1 MNDADHHEEMAK
13 LMKPSRSIP
22 DLILGKKVVESIK
35 AESQNGLYCH
45 YISCCFTSVN
55 SRPCFLKKPRR
66 NFHLR
71 VGKIA
76 VRANVLVDGTFD
88 VSVKRRATHPPNVY
102 RTTHLDPGSRYLIG
116 FLNVR
121 LPLTLN

>member
-1 MNDADHHEEMAK
+1 MRRIIMKKWKK

-22 DLILGKKVVESIK
+22 DLILGKKVVEPIK
-35 AESQNGLYCH
+35 TESQNGLYCH
-45 YISCCFTSVN
+45 YISCCFTFFKLH
-55 SRPCFLKKPRR
+55 PCFLKKPPR
-66 NFHLR
+66 NFHL
-71 VGKIA
+71 KIA

-102 RTTHLDPGSRYLIG
+102 RTTHLDPGSRYLIS
-116 FLNVR
+116 FPNVR